1 MSKDISPN
9 NREIIYARS
18 TVTGLAEYVA
28 STNHAINTTGGGGGG
43 GSTTIADGV
52 SSSILATVFDLT
64 NSNPLAAQIVDASGN
79 AITSFG
85 GGTQYADGAARGTA
99 TGTLAMVDDGTLIQ
113 SAKGDTD
120 GTLNNNTTKLAGTA
134 IDTNSGNKSAGTQRM
149 VLATDQPNL
158 TTPLNVNVSQ
168 MAGTTPS
175 SGNGATDSGT
185 QRVTISNDS
194 TGQIQIT
201 DGTNKANI
209 LKSDGTAA
217 GQNSLLTSSS
227 FMEKAALSTASVTN
241 NDLQAS
247 LDVSNYAWF
256 SIQITGTWTGT
267 VTFQGSNDN
276 SNFNSVSVRDVSSG
290 SAFST
295 TTTSNGTFS
304 APTQF
309 RYLRVRVT
317 TGGTGTVTGVLE
329 LYGITRASMSNVIG
343 QGGTWTVG
351 SNSAVG
357 SATPANA
364 FFVGISN
371 SGTLAALNALGS
383 LADGSTATGSLPVG
397 NFLYNGSNYDRSR
410 EVTNATNSTG
420 TGITAAGILGQF
432 DDTSPTSITEN
443 QFGNFRM
450 SANRNLYGTIR
461 DAAGNERGVNVT
473 AGNALTV
480 DASATTQPVSYA
492 TTGSGTATGALR
504 VEVANNG
511 TGVVGLNTGTN
522 SIGKISDITTS
533 VVPGTG
539 ATNLGKAED
548 AAHSSGD
555 TGMFSLGVRND
566 TLADT
571 TNTTGDYSQLST
583 DIKGRVM
590 TAGAPRSLKGTAQV
604 QLSATTSETTIIAAT
619 ASTFHDVYGLI
630 LANTGASTTK
640 VSIRDDTAGT
650 VRAIIEVP
658 TLETRG
664 FMLPVDSAM
673 PQTAVNKNWTAQC
686 GTATTALEVTA
697 LYVSMV

>member
-351 SNSAVG
+351 ANSATG
-357 SATPANA
+357 SAVPANA
-364 FFVGISN
+364 FYSGLNDN
-371 SGTLAALNALGS
+371 SGNLVGAKANFANLN
-383 LADGSTATGSLPVG
+383 
-397 NFLYNGSNYDRSR
+397 
-410 EVTNATNSTG
+410 
-420 TGITAAGILGQF
+420 TAAGIAASGLAAVF
-432 DDTSPTSITEN
+432 DDVSPQAVTEN
-443 QFGNFRM
+443 SFGAVRM
-450 SANRNLYGTIR
+450 STNRNLYQTIR